1 MSSFWLSDEQE
12 AIREGVGR
20 VMSNYKDDY
29 WLKTD
34 DTGIFPEDFVRDMAA
49 GGWLGVA
56 MPESVGGAGLG
67 LTEAA
72 IVMQTVA
79 QSGAGFS
86 GASSIHL
93 NIFGPMPLVKFGTD
107 AQRKTLLPR
116 IIAGE
121 DKMCFAVT
129 EPNSGLDT
137 SSLETKAERTNDGY
151 MINGR
156 KIWTTGAQRANKI
169 LIIARTTPKDQVAKP
184 TQGLSL
190 FYTDLNR
197 DHIDAKPIP
206 KMGRRAV
213 ECNTLFI
220 DNLPVPAD
228 DLIGEEGRGFE
239 YLLQG
244 LNPERV
250 LFAVEAVGLG
260 RAAIARAATYA
271 NERVVFGRPI
281 GQNQGVQHPLARSW
295 AELEAANLMAMKAAA
310 LYDAGRDCGAEAN
323 AAKYLGA
330 EAGFTACEN
339 AVLAHGGL
347 RQGVLR
353 RALFPRGHDRPH
365 RPGEPR
371 DDPQL
376 HRRTRPAPAEELL
389 TTHAQVGAEPNST
402 LHPSSTGTPPPNPP
416 LRGRA
421 LDTSRR
427 LSV

>member
-1 MSSFWLSDEQE
+1 MSSFWLTEEQE
-12 AIREGVGR
+12 AIREGVAQVCSKYG
-20 VMSNYKDDY
+20 DDY

-34 DTGIFPEDFVRDMAA
+34 DTGKFPEDFVADMAA

-72 IVMQTVA
+72 VVMQTVA
-79 QSGAGFS
+79 QSGAGFT

-107 AQRKTLLPR
+107 AQRKELLPR

-137 SSLETKAERTNDGY
+137 ASLETKAERTNDGY
-151 MINGR
+151 LINGR

-184 TQGLSL
+184 HQGLSL

-197 DHIDAKPIP
+197 DHIEANPIS

-220 DNLPVPAD
+220 DNLHVSAD
-228 DLIGEEGRGFE
+228 DLVGEEGKGFQ
-239 YLLQG
+239 YLLHG

-271 NERVVFGRPI
+271 NERIVFGRPI
-281 GQNQGVQHPLARSW
+281 GQNQGVAHPLAKSW
-295 AELEAANLMAMKAAA
+295 AELEAANLLAFKAAA
-310 LYDAGRDCGAEAN
+310 LYDAGKDCGAEAN
-323 AAKYLGA
+323 ASKYLGA
-330 EAGFTACEN
+330 EAGFHACEN
-339 AVLAHGGL
+339 AVLAHGGMGYAKEYFVERYFREAMIARIAPVSREMIL
-347 RQGVLR
+347 NFIAERVLH
-353 RALFPRGHDRPH
+353 LPK
-365 RPGEPR
+365 
-371 DDPQL
+371 
-376 HRRTRPAPAEELL
+376 
-389 TTHAQVGAEPNST
+389 SY
-402 LHPSSTGTPPPNPP
+402 
-416 LRGRA
+416 
-421 LDTSRR
+421 
-427 LSV
+427 

>member
-1 MSSFWLSDEQE
+1 LSSFWLSDEQE

-20 VMSNYKDDY
+20 IMSNYKDDY

-34 DTGIFPEDFVRDMAA
+34 DTGVFPEDFVRDMAA

-56 MPESVGGAGLG
+56 MPENVGGAGLG

-151 MINGR
+151 LINGR

-295 AELEAANLMAMKAAA
+295 AELEAANLLAMKAAA
-310 LYDAGRDCGAEAN
+310 LYDAGKDCGAEAN

-339 AVLAHGGL
+339 AVLAHGGMGYAKEFYVERYFREAMIARIAPVSREMIL
-347 RQGVLR
+347 NFIAERVLH
-353 RALFPRGHDRPH
+353 LPK
-365 RPGEPR
+365 
-371 DDPQL
+371 
-376 HRRTRPAPAEELL
+376 
-389 TTHAQVGAEPNST
+389 SY
-402 LHPSSTGTPPPNPP
+402 
-416 LRGRA
+416 
-421 LDTSRR
+421 
-427 LSV
+427 

>member
-1 MSSFWLSDEQE
+1 MSGFWLTEEQE
-12 AIREGVGR
+12 AIREGVAR
-20 VMSNYKDDY
+20 VCANYGDDY

-34 DTGIFPEDFVRDMAA
+34 DTGKFPEDFVADMAG

-56 MPESVGGAGLG
+56 MPEGVGGAGLG

-72 IVMQTVA
+72 VVMQTVA

-107 AQRKTLLPR
+107 AQLDKLLPR
-116 IIAGE
+116 LISGE

-137 SSLETKAERTNDGY
+137 ASLESKAERTNDGY
-151 MINGR
+151 LINGR

-184 TQGLSL
+184 HQGLSL

-220 DNLPVPAD
+220 DNLKVPEE
-228 DLIGEEGRGFE
+228 DLVGEEGKGFQ
-239 YLLQG
+239 YLLHG

-250 LFAVEAVGLG
+250 LFGAEAVGLG
-260 RAAIARAATYA
+260 RAALARAATYA

-281 GQNQGVQHPLARSW
+281 GQNQGVQHPLAKSW
-295 AELEAANLMAMKAAA
+295 CELEAANLMAFKAAA
-310 LYDAGRDCGAEAN
+310 LYDAGKDCGAEAN

-330 EAGFTACEN
+330 EAGFRACEN
-339 AVLAHGGL
+339 AVLAHGGMGYAKEYYVERYFREAMIARIAPVSREMIL
-347 RQGVLR
+347 NFIAERVL
-353 RALFPRGHDRPH
+353 
-365 RPGEPR
+365 
-371 DDPQL
+371 
-376 HRRTRPAPAEELL
+376 LL
-389 TTHAQVGAEPNST
+389 PKSY
-402 LHPSSTGTPPPNPP
+402 
-416 LRGRA
+416 
-421 LDTSRR
+421 
-427 LSV
+427 

>member
-1 MSSFWLSDEQE
+1 MSSFWLTEEQE
-12 AIREGVGR
+12 AIREGVAK
-20 VMSNYKDDY
+20 VCANYGDDY

-34 DTGIFPEDFVRDMAA
+34 ETGIFPEDFVTDMAA

-72 IVMQTVA
+72 VVMQTVS

-86 GASSIHL
+86 GASAIHL

-107 AQRKTLLPR
+107 AQREKSLPR

-151 MINGR
+151 LINGR

-197 DHIDAKPIP
+197 DYIDAKPIP

-220 DNLPVPAD
+220 DNLKVPEE
-228 DLIGEEGRGFE
+228 DLVGEEGKGFQ
-239 YLLQG
+239 YLLHG

-250 LFAVEAVGLG
+250 LFGAEAVGLG
-260 RAAIARAATYA
+260 RAALARAATYA

-281 GQNQGVQHPLARSW
+281 GQNQGIQHPLAKSW
-295 AELEAANLMAMKAAA
+295 AELEAANLMAFKAAA
-310 LYDAGRDCGAEAN
+310 LYDAGKDCGAEAN

-330 EAGFTACEN
+330 EAGFRACEN
-339 AVLAHGGL
+339 AVLAHGGMGYAKEYFVERYFREAMIARIAPVSREMIL
-347 RQGVLR
+347 NFIAERVL
-353 RALFPRGHDRPH
+353 
-365 RPGEPR
+365 
-371 DDPQL
+371 
-376 HRRTRPAPAEELL
+376 LL
-389 TTHAQVGAEPNST
+389 PKSY
-402 LHPSSTGTPPPNPP
+402 
-416 LRGRA
+416 
-421 LDTSRR
+421 
-427 LSV
+427 

>member
-1 MSSFWLSDEQE
+1 MSSFWLTEDQE
-12 AIREGVGR
+12 AIRDGVAR
-20 VMSNYKDDY
+20 VCAKYGDDY

-34 DTGIFPEDFVRDMAA
+34 DTGQFPEDFVADMAE

-72 IVMQTVA
+72 VVMQTVA

-93 NIFGPMPLVKFGTD
+93 NIFGPMPLVRFGSED
-107 AQRKTLLPR
+107 QRNKLLPR
-116 IIAGE
+116 LICGD

-137 SSLETKAERTNDGY
+137 ASLETRAERTNDGY
-151 MINGR
+151 LINGR

-169 LIIARTTPKDQVAKP
+169 LIIARTTPKAEVNKP

-190 FYTDLNR
+190 FYTDLDR
-197 DHIDAKPIP
+197 AAIEAKPIP

-220 DNLPVPAD
+220 DNLRVGAE
-228 DLIGEEGRGFE
+228 DLVGEEGRGFE
-239 YLLQG
+239 YLLHG

-260 RAAIARAATYA
+260 RAALARAATYA
-271 NERVVFGRPI
+271 GERIVFGRPI
-281 GQNQGVQHPLARSW
+281 GQNQGVAHPLARSW

-310 LYDAGRDCGAEAN
+310 LYDAGKDCGAEAN
-323 AAKYLGA
+323 AAKYLGG
-330 EAGFTACEN
+330 EAGFRACEA
-339 AVLAHGGL
+339 AVLAHGGMGYAKEFYVERYFREAMIARIAPVSREMIL
-347 RQGVLR
+347 NFIAERVLR
-353 RALFPRGHDRPH
+353 LPK
-365 RPGEPR
+365 
-371 DDPQL
+371 
-376 HRRTRPAPAEELL
+376 
-389 TTHAQVGAEPNST
+389 SY
-402 LHPSSTGTPPPNPP
+402 
-416 LRGRA
+416 
-421 LDTSRR
+421 
-427 LSV
+427 